1 MRLLFLLLI
10 TTLMLLAEETISLNA
25 KTPTDDTPIKL
36 VHWQNALKEIQ
47 PDSNALATPL
57 IKAVQTT
64 LTFETPF
71 NKTPKIMEV
80 EGQKVIVLKNAKLDS
95 KKTMDFKEASLNAL
109 EMFSYQND
117 IYLLSKKAKAEL
129 EIQASNSKDK
139 KQLRFLFLPKGF
151 HLAPLPSL
159 KEKSQHANLASQDEK
174 ERAKNPSNA
183 LELKPPLDLSHAYK
197 VLAVIAV
204 LLLILY
210 VIKKKIVPT
219 QGSFSAKDF
228 KLEVSVLGRVGAN
241 HKIISIETNKER
253 YLVLLS
259 DKYSLLL
266 DKISPKTS
274 KEELIKEAENNIKNS
289 KLGNLYAGKF

>member
-1 MRLLFLLLI
+1 MRLLFLLLSA
-10 TTLMLLAEETISLNA
+10 TFMLLAEEKISLN
-25 KTPTDDTPIKL
+25 DDAPIKL
-36 VHWQNALKEIQ
+36 VHWQNALKEVQ
-47 PDSNALATPL
+47 PDSNASATPP

-117 IYLLSKKAKAEL
+117 IYLLSKKAKMEL

-139 KQLRFLFLPKGF
+139 KRIRFLFLPKGF
-151 HLAPLPSL
+151 HLAPSYG
-159 KEKSQHANLASQDEK
+159 EKPQHANLASQDEK
-174 ERAKNPSNA
+174 ERAKSPLNT

-197 VLAVIAV
+197 ALAVIAT
-204 LLLILY
+204 LLLILCI
-210 VIKKKIVPT
+210 IKKKIVPA

-228 KLEVSVLGRVGAN
+228 KLEISVLGRVDAN

-259 DKYSLLL
+259 DKYGLLL

>member
-1 MRLLFLLLI
+1 MRLLFLLLSAA
-10 TTLMLLAEETISLNA
+10 LMLLAEETISLNA
-25 KTPTDDTPIKL
+25 KTPTDDAPIKL

-47 PDSNALATPL
+47 PDSNALTTPP

-95 KKTMDFKEASLNAL
+95 KKMMDFKEASLNAL

-117 IYLLSKKAKAEL
+117 IYLLSKKATTEL

-151 HLAPLPSL
+151 HLASPPSL
-159 KEKSQHANLASQDEK
+159 KEQSQQTNLAQKDTNEQPQS
-174 ERAKNPSNA
+174 PLNA

-197 VLAVIAV
+197 ALAVIVA

-210 VIKKKIVPT
+210 IIKKKIVPT
-219 QGSFSAKDF
+219 QGSFSTKDF
-228 KLEVSVLGRVGAN
+228 KLEISVLGRVDAN

-259 DKYSLLL
+259 DKYGLLL

>member
-1 MRLLFLLLI
+1 MKALFLLLSAV
-10 TTLMLLAEETISLNA
+10 LMLLAEEKIPLN
-25 KTPTDDTPIKL
+25 DDAPIKL
-36 VHWQNALKEIQ
+36 VHWQNALKEVQ
-47 PDSNALATPL
+47 PDSNALTTPP

-117 IYLLSKKAKAEL
+117 IYLLSKKAKMEL

-151 HLAPLPSL
+151 HLAPPPSL
-159 KEKSQHANLASQDEK
+159 KEKSQHANLVSQDEK
-174 ERAKNPSNA
+174 ERAKNPSNT

-197 VLAVIAV
+197 ALAVIVA

-210 VIKKKIVPT
+210 IIKKKIVPT

-228 KLEVSVLGRVGAN
+228 KLEVSVLGRVDAN

-259 DKYSLLL
+259 DKYGLLL